1 MHISGHPTTGWR
13 VMSIACI
20 TLGSATRG
28 SVVVGT
34 FLALILAGCSG
45 QIQIED
51 LGESAGGDPEV
62 AASTIDRWFEL
73 ARSGQNDFGWSLLHP
88 RGRSDL
94 IGSIEAY
101 REAMAAIDWSGFE
114 YEVVGGRLHDGR
126 YKIDVMVAGG
136 RASVPL
142 PICRWGL
149 IQFAP
154 VDGELTDVGTVTVR
168 IPPLGGESGI
178 LGSGGC

>member
-1 MHISGHPTTGWR
+1 MTSLVWWRRAVSAISISAL
-13 VMSIACI
+13 VMA
-20 TLGSATRG
+20 
-28 SVVVGT
+28 
-34 FLALILAGCSG
+34 CSG
-45 QIQIED
+45 QIQVGD
-51 LGESAGGDPEV
+51 LGEAAGGDPDV

-73 ARSGQNDFGWSLLHP
+73 ARSGQDDFGWSLLHP
-88 RGRSDL
+88 RARSDI

-114 YEVVGGRLHDGR
+114 YGVVGGRLHDGR
-126 YKIDVMVAGG
+126 YKVDVRVAGG
-136 RASVPL
+136 RASIPE

-149 IQFAP
+149 IRFAP

-178 LGSGGC
+178 LVGAGGC